1 MAHEYSEAEMIAMSL
16 GIYVDPDAE
25 LCRRQRADAAAGKIL
40 ATLAKNI
47 YGFYVRDTFNDGAGN
62 MSGNF
67 KTLDEAR
74 AWCAAWIA
82 EDPARRSLCDQII
95 R

>member
-1 MAHEYSEAEMIAMSL
+1 MTEAELIAMSL

-25 LCRRQRADAAAGKIL
+25 LCRRQREETAVGIIK
-40 ATLAKNI
+40 ATLARNM
-47 YGFYVRDTFNDGAGN
+47 YGFCVRDTYNDGAGN

-67 KTLDEAR
+67 KTLAEAM
-74 AWCAAWIA
+74 AWASAWIV
-82 EDPARRSLCDQII
+82 EDPAKHILVDTII